1 MLDILSF
8 TIFVGVFGGI
18 TFIRYL
24 INRCDKVDNET
35 RLLILNENQTIN
47 NIEIPPKYEELSPQY
62 ES

>member
-35 RLLILNENQTIN
+35 RLLILNENQTI
-47 NIEIPPKYEELSPQY
+47 II
-62 ES
+62 